1 MFRVIAAQELLDR
14 NGIVY
19 TTENVPQENYF
30 LTIVLPIILTAVVL
44 VGMFM
49 LMNARA
55 GAGSANAKMMNFGRS
70 RPIWPRIPIRLILE
84 R

>member
-1 MFRVIAAQELLDR
+1 MIAAQELLDR

-55 GAGSANAKMMNFGRS
+55 GAGSANAKMMNFRTQTG
-70 RPIWPRIPIRLILE
+70 PIWPRIPIRLILE